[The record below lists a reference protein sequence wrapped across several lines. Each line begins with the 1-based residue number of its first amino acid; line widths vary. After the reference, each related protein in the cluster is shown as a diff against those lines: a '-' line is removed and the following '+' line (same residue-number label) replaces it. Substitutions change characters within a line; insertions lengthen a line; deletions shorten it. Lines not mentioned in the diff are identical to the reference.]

1 MCLVLPTLIECKAL
15 PNDEGIQIFKTW
27 PIPRNVQLWDK
38 SLYKSSSAMEIGAV
52 GEMQTV

>member
-15 PNDEGIQIFKTW
+15 PNDEGIQRYSRRGPYPETFSFGT
-27 PIPRNVQLWDK
+27 